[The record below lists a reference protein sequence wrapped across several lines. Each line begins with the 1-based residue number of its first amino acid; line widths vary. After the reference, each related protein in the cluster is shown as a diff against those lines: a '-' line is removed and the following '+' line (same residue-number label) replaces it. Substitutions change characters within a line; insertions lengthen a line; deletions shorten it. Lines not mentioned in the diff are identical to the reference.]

1 MDDKIESIKMQI
13 KRKEYELEK
22 KKNKLKKI
30 EGEYQKNKRALRAKA
45 LIHLGLHELERWAL
59 FNYEKKIE
67 KAKLNGQPVKELGE
81 IRVSEIILKA
91 FRKSLGGGEKNEALA
106 YEMARVVSEELRIR
120 INKLLKENGHIDG

>member
-1 MDDKIESIKMQI
+1 MQI

-45 LIHLGLHELERWAL
+45 LIHLGLYELDKMAL

-91 FRKSLGGGEKNEALA
+91 FRKSLGGGEKNEALV

>member
-45 LIHLGLHELERWAL
+45 LIHLGLYELDKMAL

-91 FRKSLGGGEKNEALA
+91 FRKSLGGGEKNEALV

>member
-1 MDDKIESIKMQI
+1 MDDKIESIKKQI

-45 LIHLGLHELERWAL
+45 LIHFGLYELDRRAL
-59 FNYEKKIE
+59 YYYEKYVE
-67 KAKLNGQPVKELGE
+67 KCKSNNSPITELKQFTVNNE
-81 IRVSEIILKA
+81 IVGA

-106 YEMARVVSEELRIR
+106 YEMEKGISEELRSR
-120 INKLLKENGHIDG
+120 INKLLKENEYIDG